1 MLFDYERELTI
12 DRKDATQKT
21 AVTNAETY
29 KKIDWEQVKSEQN
42 LADDQALVRVPFPL
56 IFKKISCI
64 LYGI

>member
-29 KKIDWEQVKSEQN
+29 KK
-42 LADDQALVRVPFPL
+42 
-56 IFKKISCI
+56 
-64 LYGI
+64 

>member
-21 AVTNAETY
+21 AATNAETY

-56 IFKKISCI
+56 IF
-64 LYGI
+64 